1 MKTTAKFF
9 AHSAIVALS
18 FSKPAT
24 ADIIPIEEVW
34 TPAGEFDPAV
44 YAKVAV
50 VQWAPPQ
57 AAQVGITVQQADEFK
72 LGNLKQV
79 EVFIREAAANGAI
92 YVSLPEFSVVGY
104 PDIPELPNEEDNF
117 RNREDIGPYVE
128 KIPGKTSDY
137 LGAIAKELGIYIQA
151 GMAEVDSSTD
161 NYHNSIVVVG
171 PEGNIVASYR
181 KQHLFQ
187 LEYNYAV
194 PGTQNTT
201 FQTPFGL
208 VGLIVCSDVYDGD
221 VLGKY
226 KTAGIKVLSLSTS
239 WAQENSGWGYF
250 SRAATRTNAYVFA
263 ANQNYFPDSGV
274 INPDGSAQSHI
285 RQSDGIAYGF
295 VPRVTKP

>member
-1 MKTTAKFF
+1 MKTTAKF
-9 AHSAIVALS
+9 VAQVLFFGLS
-18 FSKPAT
+18 FSQLAT

-34 TPAGEFDPAV
+34 SPEGNYDPAI

-57 AAQVGITVQQADEFK
+57 AAQVGITVQQADDFK

-79 EVFIREAAANGAI
+79 EVFVREAASNGAV

-117 RNREDIGPYVE
+117 RNREDIAPYVE

-137 LGAIAKELGIYIQA
+137 LAALAKELGIYIQA
-151 GMAEVDSSTD
+151 GMAEVDSKTD

-171 PEGNIVASYR
+171 PEGTVVASYR

-194 PGTQNTT
+194 PGTQNTVFET
-201 FQTPFGL
+201 AFGKI
-208 VGLIVCSDVYDGD
+208 GLIVCSDVYDSE
-221 VLGKY
+221 VLNKY
-226 KTAGIKVLSLSTS
+226 RSSGIQVLSLSTS

-250 SRAATRTNAYVFA
+250 SRAATRVNAYVFA
-263 ANQNYFPDSGV
+263 ANQNYFPDSGI

-295 VPRVTKP
+295 VPRLTKP